1 MESRINKT
9 NMSNPT
15 KEFVNISEY
24 SRHRGVSDPAVH
36 KAIKEGKIVEGVVT
50 IKGKRLIDWKKADEE
65 WDRHRNPARP
75 RETRADKAAKAA
87 GQELSK
93 ASEGGASYADIKR
106 MKELQLVKK
115 LDLENKKKEGTLVL
129 KDAVYRA
136 FYDYGQE
143 MRIRLEA
150 IPDQVIDNVLAS
162 NNRHDARNI
171 LVEAIEE
178 ALTMLSSPPKIK

>member
-1 MESRINKT
+1 
-9 NMSNPT
+9 
-15 KEFVNISEY
+15 
-24 SRHRGVSDPAVH
+24 
-36 KAIKEGKIVEGVVT
+36 
-50 IKGKRLIDWKKADEE
+50 L
-65 WDRHRNPARP
+65 
-75 RETRADKAAKAA
+75 AKP
-87 GQELSK
+87 
-93 ASEGGASYADIKR
+93 SEGGASYADIKR